1 MDGFLG
7 PANFA
12 LDFAAPVESASA
24 ALDHLLHLR
33 FVAPPAAHQIAAVDA
48 DGRLVADATL
58 RPGDAQF
65 EVLLAEIRRVLVVDQ
80 IFLGRG
86 LVLRI
91 VRLQLVV
98 VLLAAVARRPPRVA
112 DEDAGGSVETI
123 LQVVADDAEE
133 RQSHPAG
140 PHRARAAHSVA
151 FALLPHLR
159 RNVLQQNRKE
169 KGK

>member
-33 FVAPPAAHQIAAVDA
+33 FVASAAAHQIAAVDA
-48 DGRLVADATL
+48 DRRLVADAPL

-65 EVLLAEIRRVLVVDQ
+65 QVLLAEVGRVLVVDQ

-86 LVLRI
+86 LVLRV

-98 VLLAAVARRPPRVA
+98 VLLATVARRPARVA
-112 DEDAGGSVETI
+112 DEDPRGSVETV
-123 LQVVADDAEE
+123 LQIVADDAEE

-140 PHRARAAHSVA
+140 PHRTRAAHSVT
-151 FALLPHLR
+151 FALLSHLR
-159 RNVLQQNRKE
+159 RNVLQ
-169 KGK
+169 